1 MLITII
7 LLLSA
12 AVAALSITC
21 FQMHRARSTSYISV
35 SKHEGLL
42 KSIKDERDAF
52 RTQLME
58 CHSKSDTLYKEL
70 TAKAVALADLRFEAW
85 KTKEEKAIRADAL
98 KRSDNTTKGKVTE
111 HMAPF
116 TTSFK
121 YNPRD
126 CKFLGMPIDYIVFDG
141 LEQNL
146 VKEIVFLEIK
156 AGDHAKLSQR
166 ERSIRDAVKSG
177 KIRWETLNL

>member
-7 LLLSA
+7 LLLSL
-12 AVAALSITC
+12 AVTALSITC

-35 SKHEGLL
+35 TKHEAIL
-42 KSIKDERDAF
+42 KSLKDERDAF
-52 RTQLME
+52 KTQLME
-58 CHSKSDTLYKEL
+58 CHSKSDLLYSEL
-70 TAKAVALADLRFEAW
+70 TAKAIALADLRFEAW
-85 KTKEEKAIRADAL
+85 KTKEEKVIRADAL
-98 KRSDNTTKGKVTE
+98 KRSENTTKGKITE

-126 CKFLGMPIDYIVFDG
+126 CKFLGMPLDYIVFDG

-146 VKEIVFLEIK
+146 VNEIVFLEIK
-156 AGDHAKLSQR
+156 TGEHAKLTQR
-166 ERSIRDAVKSG
+166 ERSIRDAVKAG